1 MEIKNKH
8 SRHKLFFLNNMS
20 IIFKVN
26 LVLFNLVL
34 FQYFPDM
41 KGLIMYWLNKL
52 GTCIRMEYLEMKSII
67 GMVL

>member
-1 MEIKNKH
+1 MMEIKNEH

-41 KGLIMYWLNKL
+41 KGLIMY
-52 GTCIRMEYLEMKSII
+52 
-67 GMVL
+67 